1 MVFLGRAECHIVS
14 KEMEEQHG
22 QSPMACSSPRC
33 RRSRGPSFA
42 QGMPAGRK
50 RRATAAR
57 MLTSGCVGAHLMPA
71 AQGRQLCS
79 LSACPQEEF
88 TLVILDIVSKMGVE
102 ALIIAHSVSHGT
114 AGSCEVQ

>member
-1 MVFLGRAECHIVS
+1 
-14 KEMEEQHG
+14 
-22 QSPMACSSPRC
+22 
-33 RRSRGPSFA
+33 
-42 QGMPAGRK
+42 
-50 RRATAAR
+50 
-57 MLTSGCVGAHLMPA
+57 MPA